1 MFIDILTVMKINEAE
16 GFFSVQESFKPLESY
31 FCVLLVN
38 LERNM
43 ISNYINKVLLLFPN
57 KY

>member
-38 LERNM
+38 LEHNM
-43 ISNYINKVLLLFPN
+43 ISNYIN
-57 KY
+57 